1 MIVAD
6 TYTRPQIALHWV
18 IVGLVAAQ
26 FLTADAMEAFFDK
39 AEKAGALAG
48 FPTNTVA
55 IAHAVGGSAILILML
70 VRLGVR
76 LAYGAP
82 RPPQKLTPV
91 LQLAS
96 RIAHYGF
103 YVLLVA
109 LPATGIVSL
118 YVNAGAGDAHVLL
131 KTALIVLIIAHVA
144 GALVHAFILRDGVA
158 RRMLPWW

>member
-96 RIAHYGF
+96 RIAHYGSMSF
-103 YVLLVA
+103 SWRCPPPASYRSTSTRA
-109 LPATGIVSL
+109 LA
-118 YVNAGAGDAHVLL
+118 
-131 KTALIVLIIAHVA
+131 
-144 GALVHAFILRDGVA
+144 
-158 RRMLPWW
+158 MLTCCSRPL